1 MNAEDAHTR
10 NGLLAALPAEDLE
23 QLRPILQVVGL
34 KHEMVLYEAGGR
46 IDQVYFPHN
55 AVVSLVAKMQDGRLA
70 ETGTLG
76 REGFTGSETMLGN
89 DNTATSRCIVQVPG
103 RASRL
108 ALADLR
114 AFVEERPSVRNLLMA
129 YTRALFAQV
138 LQSVACNAMH
148 NVEERCARWL
158 LMTHDR
164 AETDSFVLTQE
175 FLAEM
180 LGVRRASVNLVGRA
194 FQRAGLIR
202 YTRGTITI
210 LDRAGLESVSCE
222 CYAII
227 QRVFAQL
234 LPTAG
239 LKH

>member
-1 MNAEDAHTR
+1 MSAEDPHTR
-10 NGLLAALPAEDLE
+10 NGLLAALPAEDLQ
-23 QLRPILQVVGL
+23 QLRPLLEVVEL
-34 KHEMVLYEAGGR
+34 EHEKVLYESGSR
-46 IDQVYFPHN
+46 VEQVYFPHN
-55 AVVSLVAKMQDGRLA
+55 AVVSLVAMMRDGRLA

-76 REGFTGSETMLGN
+76 REGFTGSETMLGD

-103 RASRL
+103 RASQLGL
-108 ALADLR
+108 AALR
-114 AFVEERPSVRNLLMA
+114 AFVDERPRARNLLMA

-148 NVEERCARWL
+148 GVEERCARWL

-164 AETDSFVLTQE
+164 AEKDSFVLTQE

-194 FQRAGLIR
+194 FQKAGLIR
-202 YTRGTITI
+202 YARGTITI

-222 CYAII
+222 CYAKI

-234 LPTAG
+234 LPSARP
-239 LKH
+239 KH

>member
-1 MNAEDAHTR
+1 MSLEDPHTR
-10 NGLLAALPAEDLE
+10 NALLAALRAEDLE
-23 QLRPILQVVGL
+23 RLRPFLEVVQL
-34 KHEMVLYEAGGR
+34 EHETLLYEAGGR
-46 IDQVYFPHN
+46 IDQIYFPHN
-55 AVVSLVAKMQDGRLA
+55 AVISRVAMMRDGRIA

-89 DNTATSRCIVQVPG
+89 DDTATGRCIVQVPG

-108 ALADLR
+108 PLATLR
-114 AFVEERPSVRNLLMA
+114 VFVDERREARNLLMA

-148 NVEERCARWL
+148 SVEERCARWL

-164 AETDSFVLTQE
+164 AETNSFALTQE

-202 YTRGTITI
+202 YTRGIITI

-222 CYAII
+222 CYNII
-227 QRVFAQL
+227 QRVFDQL
-234 LPTAG
+234 LPPPHR
-239 LKH
+239 KN